1 MATSDILGLF
11 TTPEQYQLAQR
22 QAQEAEALQYAKL
35 DPMSQAQYGFYRA
48 GQQIGGAIGGA
59 LGGEDPQLKL
69 ISMRQQ
75 LASQLDPSK
84 PESFMQAAELAARS
98 GDQQFAIGL
107 ADAGRKA
114 AIQIAQ
120 ATKERQLA
128 VPVDIQKAQM
138 IPQIQDAIDQYSA
151 LPVSPER
158 DRALKVLQNQ
168 LKVLL
173 GDTNTKLAVPIQVAN
188 RIGEINRTLR
198 TLKPE
203 DPTYQD
209 LIAERDQL
217 QKSEKIPDAIQIAKR
232 VSELET
238 QLSPDAGVVLPPQ
251 VRAGLQAE
259 LNNLKTQQK
268 ENIIDVGLAEKT
280 REVVYFDKDSSEQ
293 FIMKPDATG
302 KLVRTPY
309 SGGIDKTTSKV
320 SATSTSTTSGI
331 KEFKDIPDLRAK
343 IIGVV
348 DPFRKAVNATDMALE
363 SLDLSITQNN
373 FAGFNAARVQL
384 AKALSGGDLSQKE
397 IAAAG
402 GDPSILGG
410 LVDMASTAF
419 TGTPSF
425 DTQKKIKDT
434 INAIRKVAL
443 KKGRDEIEVQRNI
456 AKRSNFN
463 DADFEAA
470 SNIPE
475 FQRRNKTPPEIKPFV
490 DADKER
496 RFQEFKRKQL
506 GAK

>member
-1 MATSDILGLF
+1 MASEILGLF
-11 TTPEQYQLAQR
+11 TTPEQYQLAQQ
-22 QAQEAEALQYAKL
+22 QAQQAQAIQYANL
-35 DPMSQAQYGFYRA
+35 DPMARANYGTFRA
-48 GQQIGGAIGGA
+48 GQQLGGAIGGA
-59 LGGEDPQLKL
+59 LGGEDPQLKM

-75 LASQLDPSK
+75 LASQLDPSN
-84 PESFMQAAELAARS
+84 PQSFMQVAELAARS
-98 GDQQFAIGL
+98 GDQQFAITV
-107 ADAGRKA
+107 ANAGRQA
-114 AIQIAQ
+114 AVQVAQ
-120 ATKERQLA
+120 ANKERQLA
-128 VPVDIQKAQM
+128 VPADIQKAQM
-138 IPQIQDAIDQYSA
+138 IPQIEDALEQYKT
-151 LPVSPER
+151 LPQSPER
-158 DRALKVLQNQ
+158 DRAIRILESQLNVLNPKKVEA
-168 LKVLL
+168 VA
-173 GDTNTKLAVPIQVAN
+173 DKL
-188 RIGEINRTLR
+188 
-198 TLKPE
+198 
-203 DPTYQD
+203 
-209 LIAERDQL
+209 
-217 QKSEKIPDAIQIAKR
+217 QIARR
-232 VSELET
+232 VSELES
-238 QLSPDAGVVLPPQ
+238 QLSPDTGVVLPPQ

-268 ENIIDVGLAEKT
+268 ENVIDVGVAERT

-320 SATSTSTTSGI
+320 SATSTSTSGGI

-343 IIGVV
+343 IVGVV

-410 LVDMASTAF
+410 LIDVTSTAF

-443 KKGRDEIEVQRNI
+443 KKGRDEISAQRNI
-456 AKRSNFN
+456 AFRSGFN
-463 DADFEAA
+463 KDDFEAA
-470 SNIPE
+470 SDIPE
-475 FQRRNKTPPEIKPFV
+475 FRAGKAKKTITLKSGKTV
-490 DADKER
+490 TV
-496 RFQEFKRKQL
+496 QED
-506 GAK
+506 

>member
-11 TTPEQYQLAQR
+11 TTPEQYQLAKR

-59 LGGEDPQLKL
+59 LGGEDPQLKM

-75 LASQLDPSK
+75 LASQLDPSDPASYMK
-84 PESFMQAAELAARS
+84 VAQFAAQS
-98 GDQQFAIGL
+98 GDQQFATAI
-107 ADAGRKA
+107 ANAGRQA
-114 AIQIAQ
+114 AVQVAQ
-120 ATKERQLA
+120 ANKERQMA
-128 VPVDIQKAQM
+128 IAPDIQKSQQAAVISQ
-138 IPQIQDAIDQYSA
+138 AIRQYKA
-151 LPVSPER
+151 LPQTPETTQAIETLQLQLDFLSP
-158 DRALKVLQNQ
+158 KQ
-168 LKVLL
+168 
-173 GDTNTKLAVPIQVAN
+173 
-188 RIGEINRTLR
+188 
-198 TLKPE
+198 KPE
-203 DPTYQD
+203 AVADK
-209 LIAERDQL
+209 L
-217 QKSEKIPDAIQIAKR
+217 QIAKR

-320 SATSTSTTSGI
+320 SATSTSTTTGI

-425 DTQKKIKDT
+425 DTQEKIKAT
-434 INAIRKVAL
+434 IKAIRKVAL

-475 FQRRNKTPPEIKPFV
+475 FQRRNKTPPEVKPF
-490 DADKER
+490 DADKEKR
-496 RFQEFKRKQL
+496 YQEFKAKELAKQS
-506 GAK
+506 GATK